1 MGLVD
6 LAPLA
11 ISCLSRPVV
20 MRSSDAVVG
29 FLRAVPCV
37 QVRLRGRFAR
47 PTHALER
54 QPAQPVLRVDL
65 GAREPAEN
73 VAAVHAQTPES
84 SRRRRSS
91 SRPPSTALGGSA
103 ATRAIRAWDRAGQRH
118 RTRPRPSRPA
128 PPNGCSGHPAG
139 SSSGRSTVQPSTAR
153 GATRTRPM
161 THAARR
167 RCGARDAPQQGR
179 RAAPHPHVRPG
190 IRGYEG
196 PASLR
201 TVKLPLRRFRGP
213 RCCFVLRGRGTAG
226 RAPAASRTRQCSRP
240 RPSRRP
246 SRRDRSRR
254 RRRWRSARP
263 PLPRLARHRLARRP
277 HRSAA
282 PQRRAAAPIRS
293 AATPRRRASR
303 VASRPPSAATSLR
316 HGAARALSYAV
327 CTRALGSLWRGLRAP
342 SPDVSS
348 DGSGGRCARCGLA
361 PRWHWLIR
369 GDPPVIH
376 R

>member
-1 MGLVD
+1 M
-6 LAPLA
+6 
-11 ISCLSRPVV
+11 
-20 MRSSDAVVG
+20 
-29 FLRAVPCV
+29 
-37 QVRLRGRFAR
+37 
-47 PTHALER
+47 
-54 QPAQPVLRVDL
+54 
-65 GAREPAEN
+65 
-73 VAAVHAQTPES
+73 
-84 SRRRRSS
+84 
-91 SRPPSTALGGSA
+91 
-103 ATRAIRAWDRAGQRH
+103 
-118 RTRPRPSRPA
+118 
-128 PPNGCSGHPAG
+128 
-139 SSSGRSTVQPSTAR
+139 QPSTAR

-179 RAAPHPHVRPG
+179 RAAPTSGTASRR
-190 IRGYEG
+190 IRGTCVLTNCETALAPG
-196 PASLR
+196 S
-201 TVKLPLRRFRGP
+201 FGP
-213 RCCFVLRGRGTAG
+213 RCRFVLRGRGTAG

-342 SPDVSS
+342 CHPTC
-348 DGSGGRCARCGLA
+348 RRTARAGAA
-361 PRWHWLIR
+361 PAVASR
-369 GDPPVIH
+369 
-376 R
+376 

>member
-1 MGLVD
+1 
-6 LAPLA
+6 
-11 ISCLSRPVV
+11 
-20 MRSSDAVVG
+20 MRSSNAVVG

-179 RAAPHPHVRPG
+179 RAAPHPHVRPV
-190 IRGYEG
+190 GYEG

-201 TVKLPLRRFRGP
+201 TVKLLLRP
-213 RCCFVLRGRGTAG
+213 ELWSTLSLC
-226 RAPAASRTRQCSRP
+226 ASRKRYCWTSPCGITN
-240 RPSRRP
+240 
-246 SRRDRSRR
+246 
-254 RRRWRSARP
+254 SA
-263 PLPRLARHRLARRP
+263 
-277 HRSAA
+277 
-282 PQRRAAAPIRS
+282 
-293 AATPRRRASR
+293 
-303 VASRPPSAATSLR
+303 V
-316 HGAARALSYAV
+316 LS
-327 CTRALGSLWRGLRAP
+327 P
-342 SPDVSS
+342 SP
-348 DGSGGRCARCGLA
+348 
-361 PRWHWLIR
+361 
-369 GDPPVIH
+369 
-376 R
+376 

>member
-1 MGLVD
+1 MPT
-6 LAPLA
+6 A
-11 ISCLSRPVV
+11 
-20 MRSSDAVVG
+20 
-29 FLRAVPCV
+29 
-37 QVRLRGRFAR
+37 RLY
-47 PTHALER
+47 
-54 QPAQPVLRVDL
+54 L
-65 GAREPAEN
+65 GG
-73 VAAVHAQTPES
+73 
-84 SRRRRSS
+84 RRSS
-91 SRPPSTALGGSA
+91 IAAVLTAAVPLGSA
-103 ATRAIRAWDRAGQRH
+103 HFGYSGPDSCPFFLPFALILSAPGL
-118 RTRPRPSRPA
+118 PSQTPA
-128 PPNGCSGHPAG
+128 PVSGPQRPLDPGSLQPNGCSGHPAG

-179 RAAPHPHVRPG
+179 RAGLTLMWPG

-282 PQRRAAAPIRS
+282 PQRRAAAPRRS
-293 AATPRRRASR
+293 ADSQRRNAAPPCVARGLSPTERCHFAAPWRRA
-303 VASRPPSAATSLR
+303 
-316 HGAARALSYAV
+316 GALVRGLHARARLSLARTARAV
-327 CTRALGSLWRGLRAP
+327 

-348 DGSGGRCARCGLA
+348 DGSGGRCARRGLA
-361 PRWHWLIR
+361 PRWHRLIR

-376 R
+376 RRSTRIHRRSTLIHRRSSTLPVIHRRSSTLPVIHR

>member
-1 MGLVD
+1 MHLRCLGSDELESCTEMFVD
-6 LAPLA
+6 RAPSA

-20 MRSSDAVVG
+20 LRSSGAVIG

-179 RAAPHPHVRPG
+179 RAAPTSGPGQSADTRDLRP
-190 IRGYEG
+190 YE
-196 PASLR
+196 L
-201 TVKLPLRRFRGP
+201 
-213 RCCFVLRGRGTAG
+213 
-226 RAPAASRTRQCSRP
+226 
-240 RPSRRP
+240 
-246 SRRDRSRR
+246 
-254 RRRWRSARP
+254 
-263 PLPRLARHRLARRP
+263 
-277 HRSAA
+277 
-282 PQRRAAAPIRS
+282 
-293 AATPRRRASR
+293 
-303 VASRPPSAATSLR
+303 
-316 HGAARALSYAV
+316 
-327 CTRALGSLWRGLRAP
+327 
-342 SPDVSS
+342 
-348 DGSGGRCARCGLA
+348 
-361 PRWHWLIR
+361 
-369 GDPPVIH
+369 
-376 R
+376 

>member
-1 MGLVD
+1 
-6 LAPLA
+6 
-11 ISCLSRPVV
+11 
-20 MRSSDAVVG
+20 
-29 FLRAVPCV
+29 
-37 QVRLRGRFAR
+37 
-47 PTHALER
+47 
-54 QPAQPVLRVDL
+54 
-65 GAREPAEN
+65 
-73 VAAVHAQTPES
+73 
-84 SRRRRSS
+84 
-91 SRPPSTALGGSA
+91 
-103 ATRAIRAWDRAGQRH
+103 
-118 RTRPRPSRPA
+118 
-128 PPNGCSGHPAG
+128 
-139 SSSGRSTVQPSTAR
+139 
-153 GATRTRPM
+153 M

-282 PQRRAAAPIRS
+282 PQRRAAAPRRS
-293 AATPRRRASR
+293 ADSQRRNAAPPCVARGLSPTERCHFAAPWRRA
-303 VASRPPSAATSLR
+303 
-316 HGAARALSYAV
+316 GALVRGLHARARLSLARTARAV
-327 CTRALGSLWRGLRAP
+327 TRRVVGRLGRALRPLRPRAA
-342 SPDVSS
+342 V
-348 DGSGGRCARCGLA
+348 ALA
-361 PRWHWLIR
+361 VPR
-369 GDPPVIH
+369 
-376 R
+376 